1 MNNMTPFFFILGLVI
16 VACVVM
22 LGVWRMTRKRGLVGA
37 SKQRVMN
44 AWNHVEQLQDPVRKV
59 LEADKVLDLAL
70 TELGYTGSVADKL
83 KKAGPRFK
91 NLQSVWDAHKLRNH
105 LAHQTGAQVNT
116 AEADRA
122 VFALKKGIDGL

>member
-1 MNNMTPFFFILGLVI
+1 MTPFFFIFGLVI

-22 LGVWRMTRKRGLVGA
+22 IGVWRMTRKRGLSGG
-37 SKQRVMN
+37 SKQRVMA

-70 TELGYTGSVADKL
+70 TELGYVGSVADKL
-83 KKAGPRFK
+83 KKAEPRFK

-105 LAHQTGAQVNT
+105 LAHQPGAQVNS
-116 AEADRA
+116 AEAERA
-122 VFALKKGIDGL
+122 VQALKKGIEGLM